1 MPSAN
6 PFDFVSNYWVDA
18 WPRSILALDDLQ
30 RIANARGENTPDE
43 ERRLRRMVSPSG
55 GISLVTQTQESAR
68 A

>member
-18 WPRSILALDDLQ
+18 WQRSILALDVVQ
-30 RIANARGENTPDE
+30 RIANARGEITPDE
-43 ERRLRRMVSPSG
+43 ERRLRRVESLFG

>member
-1 MPSAN
+1 MSSPN

-18 WPRSILALDDLQ
+18 WQRSILALDVLQ

-43 ERRLRRMVSPSG
+43 ERRIRRVESLFG

>member
-6 PFDFVSNYWVDA
+6 PFDFVSNYQVDA
-18 WPRSILALDDLQ
+18 WPRSILVLDVVQ
-30 RIANARGENTPDE
+30 RIANARRESTPDE
-43 ERRLRRMVSPSG
+43 ERRLRRMESPFG